1 MTYDYYYGG
10 QSEQFSF
17 YRIPKVL
24 FTEKEFSHL
33 STDAKLV
40 YGLFVDRMSLSRI
53 HNWIDRDN
61 KVYIIYTLESIM
73 ESLGCGKNK
82 ACQLLAEL
90 DKTGLIERKR
100 QGLGKPSLIYVKNFI
115 SAAQTANFLKFEKQ
129 TSGCPEKQPLDV
141 RKVNSNKT
149 DMTQTYFND
158 TDSFFSSDWDGW
170 ELDELQSRADY
181 EQYFREQFQFEF
193 LLKEHP
199 YDEDMLNEL
208 LNLVVDTVCSK
219 RKSIRIASDD
229 KPLEVV
235 KSVFMK
241 LDRDHITFVLDGM
254 RENTTLIR
262 NMKQYLLAAL
272 YNAPL
277 TISNYYS
284 SLVQHHESKRET

>member
-33 STDAKLV
+33 STDAKLL
-40 YGLFVDRMSLSRI
+40 YGLFLDRMSLSRI

-277 TISNYYS
+277 TI
-284 SLVQHHESKRET
+284 

>member
-33 STDAKLV
+33 STDAKLL
-40 YGLFVDRMSLSRI
+40 YGLFLDRMSLSRI

-241 LDRDHITFVLDGM
+241 LDREHISMVLSTM
-254 RENTTLIR
+254 KENTTLIR

-277 TISNYYS
+277 TINNYYS
-284 SLVQHHESKRET
+284 SLVQHHMATGQI